1 MSASSSTTV
10 AHPVGLRAT
19 TIMGATDVVDDETLH
34 PGVVV
39 WLAEPRLAADELDRF
54 HQSARRAAMRRHP
67 AGRARHLRAL

>member
-1 MSASSSTTV
+1 MTASRSTTV
-10 AHPVGLRAT
+10 AHPVGLRA
-19 TIMGATDVVDDETLH
+19 ATVLRATEVVDDETLH

-54 HQSARRAAMRRHP
+54 HESARRAAMRRHP